1 MADSQRPTCRPAHLI
16 LLPEM
21 ATASQTLNGSA
32 SRAWNDVNPW
42 LVAIAVMA
50 STFMEVLDTTVVNVS
65 LPHIAG
71 SLSATTDEA
80 TWALTSYLVA
90 NAIILPMTGWLANFF
105 GRKRLLLVSVIGF
118 TAASFLC
125 GLAPTLPLLIVFRCI
140 QGACGG
146 GLQPLSQAILM
157 EVFPPQDRGKAMGFW
172 GLGIVVAPMLGPV
185 LGGWL
190 TDSYSWRWVFYINVP
205 IGIVA
210 VFLTTIFVF
219 DPSYIK
225 RSTAKID
232 FWGMG
237 YLALGISCLQI
248 MLDKGQEL
256 DWFGSNFIRVL
267 SIFAIGALAAF
278 VIRELTTEHPIVDL
292 SIFKIRTYAT
302 GVFLMTVLGF
312 VLYGSTVLV
321 PLLLK
326 TVLGY
331 PALNAGVAMLP
342 RGLGS
347 FIAMPVVG
355 AMMSR
360 VRPRYMLVGGTLL
373 GSFAMFRLAHLN
385 LDVGYWNF
393 FWALIWQGVGM
404 GLMFIPLTT
413 ITNDPI
419 PLERM
424 GNATSI
430 FNLMRNIGASIGIS
444 MVLAIQT
451 RHAQMHVNSL
461 TANVTPSNLQAQ
473 GMVNGI
479 KSMMMAQAGADPA
492 TAQRMAN
499 GMIENLIRQQAAIM
513 SFNDIFWL
521 LAVIFLCMLPLI
533 FLMRPPKKRGGVV
546 MAH

>member
-1 MADSQRPTCRPAHLI
+1 
-16 LLPEM
+16 
-21 ATASQTLNGSA
+21 
-32 SRAWNDVNPW
+32 
-42 LVAIAVMA
+42 
-50 STFMEVLDTTVVNVS
+50 
-65 LPHIAG
+65 
-71 SLSATTDEA
+71 
-80 TWALTSYLVA
+80 
-90 NAIILPMTGWLANFF
+90 
-105 GRKRLLLVSVIGF
+105 
-118 TAASFLC
+118 
-125 GLAPTLPLLIVFRCI
+125 
-140 QGACGG
+140 
-146 GLQPLSQAILM
+146 
-157 EVFPPQDRGKAMGFW
+157 
-172 GLGIVVAPMLGPV
+172 
-185 LGGWL
+185 
-190 TDSYSWRWVFYINVP
+190 
-205 IGIVA
+205 

-321 PLLLK
+321 PLLLQ

-533 FLMRPPKKRGGVV
+533 FLMRPPKKKGGVV